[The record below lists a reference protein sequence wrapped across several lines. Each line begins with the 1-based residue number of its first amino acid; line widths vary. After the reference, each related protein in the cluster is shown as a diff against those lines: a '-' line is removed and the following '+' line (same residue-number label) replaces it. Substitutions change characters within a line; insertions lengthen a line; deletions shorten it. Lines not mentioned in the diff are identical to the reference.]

1 MHSIDGLLD
10 LTGRVAVI
18 TGAASG
24 IGAAVTRRLAEAGAD
39 VHLLDIDKTAMDAL
53 VDQLRSAGVHAE
65 GWTVDLR
72 SEESIEDFFTAFAT
86 AGNSPHILVNN
97 AGVAPRRPTLQISA
111 ADWDDVLNLNLRG
124 AYLVASRAAQAMI
137 DATFPGVI
145 VNMSSSTAHRADA
158 NPLHYRVSKTGLVA
172 MTQSLAV
179 ELGRYGIRVVA
190 VAPTLVNTP
199 ALQHAL
205 EAAGPDAF
213 RTLGLETFVKRLPLR
228 RMAEPN
234 DVANGVLFLVSD
246 MASMITGS
254 VLDIDGGQTA
264 K

>member
-1 MHSIDGLLD
+1 
-10 LTGRVAVI
+10 
-18 TGAASG
+18 
-24 IGAAVTRRLAEAGAD
+24 
-39 VHLLDIDKTAMDAL
+39 
-53 VDQLRSAGVHAE
+53 
-65 GWTVDLR
+65 
-72 SEESIEDFFTAFAT
+72 
-86 AGNSPHILVNN
+86 
-97 AGVAPRRPTLQISA
+97 
-111 ADWDDVLNLNLRG
+111 
-124 AYLVASRAAQAMI
+124 MI